1 MKVLALQKVPPP
13 SAFYNGNST
22 SRLWGFNLLCY
33 RNEALTSLLCL
44 LENNFC
50 VDLLNAL
57 SIQFLYLPPLKE
69 IIWNRLKQDIQIPS
83 RKYLNNYWVRIP
95 FHENL
100 CFGHLPQNIVITDL
114 HFCLPYLTK
123 NSSEVTVL
131 EKVEEKRL
139 LERGDVFSDL
149 PFSLLCSLGSSP
161 TSPVKV
167 TLPSNWGKL
176 CT

>member
-1 MKVLALQKVPPP
+1 M
-13 SAFYNGNST
+13 
-22 SRLWGFNLLCY
+22 LLEWSPTC
-33 RNEALTSLLCL
+33 LLCL
-44 LENNFC
+44 LENNFS

-57 SIQFLYLPPLKE
+57 SNQFLYLPPLKE
-69 IIWNRLKQDIQIPS
+69 IIWNRLKQVIQTPS
-83 RKYLNNYWVRIP
+83 RKYLNNYLVRIP
-95 FHENL
+95 FHGNL
-100 CFGHLPQNIVITDL
+100 CFGHLSQNIVITDL

-123 NSSEVTVL
+123 NSLEVTVL

-161 TSPVKV
+161 SSPVKV
-167 TLPSNWGKL
+167 TLPSNWEKL